1 MPPSVKQGTLIFMS
15 SFVKI
20 FFIIFSGLALVNVRT
35 RTLTL
40 GSRQTGQ
47 SVSIKKWPG
56 IAATPQTLPVKLR
69 QRHLDERNALFPQ
82 GFFFA
87 PGGGPADVSA
97 LFLSMMDPEGD
108 FRKLVAHVIEVLMDV
123 LLQRTDEFQRRLA
136 VLRRCR
142 SGTVVPSPDHG
153 RRSDQR
159 RLRISA
165 DGTRDEFLQPLFIEG
180 APVLEPTFKFMAVTA
195 LEIVDDHASSPRH

>member
-1 MPPSVKQGTLIFMS
+1 MS

-20 FFIIFSGLALVNVRT
+20 FFIIFFQK
-35 RTLTL
+35 TLT
-40 GSRQTGQ
+40 
-47 SVSIKKWPG
+47 
-56 IAATPQTLPVKLR
+56 VKLR
-69 QRHLDERNALFPQ
+69 QRHLDELDALFPQ

-97 LFLSMMDPEGD
+97 LFLAMMNPERN

-123 LLQRTDEFQRRLA
+123 LLQFLKEFQGRLA

-142 SGTVVPSPDHG
+142 NGTAVSSPDRD
-153 RRSDQR
+153 RRRDQR

-165 DGTRDEFLQPLFIEG
+165 DGTRDDSLQPLFIKG

-195 LEIVDDHASSPRH
+195 FEIVDDHASSPGH